1 MTMAKTTSI
10 QLGDHFDNFI
20 AEKLKSG
27 RYRNASELIREGLRR
42 IETAEEKLEAL
53 SARLDIG
60 RRQAEKGG
68 FVDNFSY
75 ESLMAGIDERIKT
88 SKKT

>member
-10 QLGDHFDNFI
+10 QLGDHFDKFI

-42 IETAEEKLEAL
+42 IETDEQKLEAL
-53 SARLDIG
+53 RARLDIG
-60 RRQAEKGG
+60 RLQAEKGQ
-68 FVDNFSY
+68 FVENFSF
-75 ESLMAGIDERIKT
+75 ESIMAGIDQRIK
-88 SKKT
+88 SS

>member
-10 QLGDHFDNFI
+10 QLGDHFDRFI

-42 IETAEEKLEAL
+42 IETDEKQLEAL
-53 SARLDIG
+53 RARLDIG
-60 RRQAEKGG
+60 RKDAEEGRFVVVESAEELNAAIDRRIAARQQ
-68 FVDNFSY
+68 
-75 ESLMAGIDERIKT
+75 T
-88 SKKT
+88 

>member
-10 QLGDHFDNFI
+10 QLGDYFDKFI

-27 RYRNASELIREGLRR
+27 RYRNASEIIREGLRR
-42 IETAEEKLEAL
+42 METDEKILEAL
-53 SARLDIG
+53 RARLDIG
-60 RRQAEKGG
+60 RHQAEKGE

-75 ESLMAGIDERIKT
+75 ESLMTGIDKRNNG
-88 SKKT
+88 SK